1 MFSRAESGVLNKV
14 STVNKGPDFVEFL
27 DIPHSVVGAVIVSN
41 GKCSVTTDTFHLLVS
56 PTSNAIG
63 KHLSVMYVHGRH
75 NVYRAGDSFVEP
87 MCTVIHFLDEIRTN
101 LFVM

>member
-1 MFSRAESGVLNKV
+1 MFFRAESGVLDQV
-14 STVNKGPDFVEFL
+14 STVNKGPDFVEFF

-63 KHLSVMYVHGRH
+63 KHLSVC
-75 NVYRAGDSFVEP
+75 
-87 MCTVIHFLDEIRTN
+87 MCMVDTTYIGQETLLLSLCVL
-101 LFVM
+101 